1 MHIEIYGKKTRTID
15 QSLPLSSPRIV
26 VTEGDVENR
35 DDIEACQIDVENE
48 AGEIARFWV
57 SVSIVRGR
65 PKVRVATKPDKNLLT
80 QVNKVSTGTFNIV
93 RDS

>member
-1 MHIEIYGKKTRTID
+1 MHLEIWNGQQTRKIG
-15 QSLPLSSPRIV
+15 QSLPLPSPRIV

-35 DDIEACQIDVENE
+35 DDIEACQIDVENK

-65 PKVRVATKPDKNLLT
+65 PKVRVATKPDKNKRT

-93 RDS
+93 